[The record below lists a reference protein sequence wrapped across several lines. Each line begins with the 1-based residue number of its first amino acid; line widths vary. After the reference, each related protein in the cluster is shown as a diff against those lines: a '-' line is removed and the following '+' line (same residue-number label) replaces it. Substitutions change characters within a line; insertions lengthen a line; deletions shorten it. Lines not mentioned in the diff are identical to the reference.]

1 MLFLASIRDALLALE
16 EGQGETY
23 KQLQAVLFH
32 QGQEV
37 GAVTVEGHN
46 VFISNMVDKAV
57 TPGHFAFQI
66 WNFSLTQT
74 ESCGEVAEGEDVS
87 SCKLLPS
94 FQDRRLWWLYWQ
106 DDPDILKIISSR
118 WQSRFVDADFAFQV
132 VLSADAWSQVLWTRI
147 VPGAFS
153 FSSQKMWL
161 MMSLMLTIFCYAN
174 DFDNQA
180 RAKAIFDKRIKE
192 EMARMD
198 KKEKLE

>member
-1 MLFLASIRDALLALE
+1 MLFLASIRDALLALG
-16 EGQGETY
+16 EGQGETF

-118 WQSRFVDADFAFQV
+118 WQSRLVDADFAFQV

-147 VPGAFS
+147 VPGAFR

-161 MMSLMLTIFCYAN
+161 MMSLMLIIFFMQMILTNRHA
-174 DFDNQA
+174 QKPSLT
-180 RAKAIFDKRIKE
+180 RE
-192 EMARMD
+192 
-198 KKEKLE
+198 

>member
-16 EGQGETY
+16 EGQGETF

-32 QGQEV
+32 QDQEV
-37 GAVTVEGHN
+37 GYGAVRVEGHN
-46 VFISNMVDKAV
+46 VLISNMGDKAV
-57 TPGHFAFQI
+57 SLGHFAFQR

-118 WQSRFVDADFAFQV
+118 WQSRFVEPELAFFRSFFQLMLGHNCSEPESFQVRLAFQ
-132 VLSADAWSQVLWTRI
+132 ARRCGWWCLWC
-147 VPGAFS
+147 
-153 FSSQKMWL
+153 W
-161 MMSLMLTIFCYAN
+161 
-174 DFDNQA
+174 
-180 RAKAIFDKRIKE
+180 
-192 EMARMD
+192 
-198 KKEKLE
+198 

>member
-1 MLFLASIRDALLALE
+1 MLLLASIRDALLALE
-16 EGQGETY
+16 EGQGETF

-37 GAVTVEGHN
+37 GYGAVRVEGDA
-46 VFISNMVDKAV
+46 FISNMGDKAV
-57 TPGHFAFQI
+57 TQGHFASQR

-74 ESCGEVAEGEDVS
+74 GSSGEVAEGEDVS

-118 WQSRFVDADFAFQV
+118 WQSRFVETDFAFQV

-147 VPGAFS
+147 VPGVFS
-153 FSSQKMWL
+153 FSSQKIWL
-161 MMSLMLTIFCYAN
+161 KISLIFLMQMISTTRHAQKPSLT
-174 DFDNQA
+174 
-180 RAKAIFDKRIKE
+180 RG
-192 EMARMD
+192 
-198 KKEKLE
+198 